1 MKSKLNSVV
10 REILA
15 GLLSAI
21 VFLGLLGLLN
31 WIIERNYNRAASGEA
46 PTLVVVGKP

>member
-15 GLLSAI
+15 GFLSAI
-21 VFLGLLGLLN
+21 VFLGMLGLLN
-31 WIIERNYNRAASGEA
+31 WIIERNYNRADGGKA
-46 PTLVVVGKP
+46 PTLMVVGKP